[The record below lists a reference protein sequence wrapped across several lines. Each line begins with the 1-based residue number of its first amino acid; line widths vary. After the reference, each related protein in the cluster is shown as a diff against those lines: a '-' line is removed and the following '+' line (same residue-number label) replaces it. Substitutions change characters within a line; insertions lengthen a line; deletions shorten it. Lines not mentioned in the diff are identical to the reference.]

1 MLLATRKRV
10 IRASRSMAACASSW
24 AFRRQRRQT
33 YAGRGGATGPQKGHV
48 RPHRDGCNE
57 EEQYQLYESNAHEQF
72 FLCICQISGKSFII
86 VV

>member
-1 MLLATRKRV
+1 MGLDE
-10 IRASRSMAACASSW
+10 AAC
-24 AFRRQRRQT
+24 RDGY
-33 YAGRGGATGPQKGHV
+33 YAGLLHEVGTVGLPDDVVLQRNIT
-48 RPHRDGCNE
+48 